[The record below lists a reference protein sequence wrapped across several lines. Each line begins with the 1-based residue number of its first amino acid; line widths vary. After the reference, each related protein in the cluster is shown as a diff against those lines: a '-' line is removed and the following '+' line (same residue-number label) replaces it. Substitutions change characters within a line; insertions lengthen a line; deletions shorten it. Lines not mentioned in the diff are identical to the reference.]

1 MPSPEMEQLL
11 EMLRAAPP
19 VEGAPGASIE
29 QRRADME
36 AMVGGLGPPTGTEI
50 ELVELEHFDAE
61 WIHGPD
67 LPADDGGAVVYLH
80 GGGYCIGSVHTHR
93 ALAARVS
100 EAAGLPVLL
109 LGYRLAPEHPHPA
122 AVDDAMAGHR
132 WLLDRG
138 FEPRQLTIAG
148 DSAGGGLALA
158 LLLSLRADDAALLP
172 AAAALLSPWADLTQS
187 SRSMVANASRDPVV
201 DAVGL
206 DEMAAWY
213 AVGSDRRAPLVS
225 PRFADLAGLPPLLI
239 QVGEA
244 EILLDDATGTA
255 AAAEAAGVDV
265 TLEVRPDVFHVWH
278 ASAGMTPE
286 GDEAV
291 ATVGRFLAERAGA
304 TA

>member
-1 MPSPEMEQLL
+1 
-11 EMLRAAPP
+11 
-19 VEGAPGASIE
+19 
-29 QRRADME
+29 ME

-50 ELVELEHFDAE
+50 ELVELEHVDAE
-61 WIHGPD
+61 WIHGPEV
-67 LPADDGGAVVYLH
+67 PADDGGAVLYLH

-122 AVDDAMAGHR
+122 AVDDAVAGYR

-148 DSAGGGLALA
+148 DSAGGGLTLA
-158 LLLSLRADDAALLP
+158 TLLTVRDDDPDLLP
-172 AAAALLSPWADLTQS
+172 SAAALLSPWADLTQS
-187 SRSMVANASRDPVV
+187 SDSMAANASRDPAV
-201 DAVGL
+201 DPVGL
-206 DEMAAWY
+206 DEMAEWY
-213 AVGSDRRAPLVS
+213 AGSDRRAPMVS

-239 QVGEA
+239 QVGES

-265 TLEVRPDVFHVWH
+265 TLEVWPDVFHVWH

-291 ATVGRFLAERAGA
+291 ATVGRFLAEWVGA
-304 TA
+304 SA